1 MKQELESKKESITEL
16 KSRLEI
22 LIATLNDARG
32 VELELKNQLDENQ
45 KILSE
50 NQKRHKYWQEKLGKL
65 ALQNIG

>member
-1 MKQELESKKESITEL
+1 MNEL
-16 KSRLEI
+16 KSTLED

-50 NQKRHKYWQEKLGKL
+50 NQKRHKYWKEKLGKL
-65 ALQNIG
+65 ALQNIE